1 MELPVIVRMDSIV
14 ENFVNKYG
22 GDLFQQDDH
31 CLLKLRLFRDASTG
45 FVQWETKS
53 VEQPPPL
60 QTHRL
65 LNALADKENMD
76 ILLTFSFDRKF
87 YVFKDI
93 ELQSYI

>member
-1 MELPVIVRMDSIV
+1 MSSIEQEGDSQTIHDTYYDT
-14 ENFVNKYG
+14 F
-22 GDLFQQDDH
+22 DH
-31 CLLKLRLFRDASTG
+31 SFGMKGQFIRQRTIGDASTG

-65 LNALADKENMD
+65 LNTLPDKENMD
-76 ILLTFSFDRKF
+76 ILLSFTFDRKF

-93 ELQSYI
+93 E